1 MLVSAWGQGLE
12 VQHAIYYPEFDSLGQ
27 PNPLTPFLAQI
38 LWMQVEKLS
47 VEGLYHPV
55 PSSPTPISGE
65 PARGGP
71 GYLMGP
77 LSPITLF
84 LYLPL
89 SPLHR
94 RIAKTAPG
102 ANGAPQEAGER
113 ISESQRYPIQTRP
126 TSSPEPSSRKPR
138 AQPGTPVQAA
148 AAPHE
153 AGATEPSFSGVSH

>member
-1 MLVSAWGQGLE
+1 MLVGAGGQGLE
-12 VQHAIYYPEFDSLGQ
+12 VQHAFYYPEFDSPGQ
-27 PNPLTPFLAQI
+27 PNPLTPFLAPI
-38 LWMQVEKLS
+38 LWVQMEKLS

-55 PSSPTPISGE
+55 APSPTPISGE

-71 GYLMGP
+71 GYLMGL
-77 LSPITLF
+77 LSPTILF

-89 SPLHR
+89 LPLHR

-102 ANGAPQEAGER
+102 ANGAPQEAGAR
-113 ISESQRYPIQTRP
+113 ISESQRYPIQTHP
-126 TSSPEPSSRKPR
+126 TSSPEPSSRKLR
-138 AQPGTPVQAA
+138 AEPGTAVRVA